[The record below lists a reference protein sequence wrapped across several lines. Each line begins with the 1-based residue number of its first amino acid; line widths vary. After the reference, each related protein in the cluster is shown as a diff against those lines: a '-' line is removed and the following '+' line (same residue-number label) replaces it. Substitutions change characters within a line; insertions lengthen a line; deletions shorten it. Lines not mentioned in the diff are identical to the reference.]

1 MSVDADSDPMS
12 DFQSSLNDLSF
23 NSKPLINMLTML
35 SEDYKSSMA
44 PQIVKIIEK
53 RLHSVAAE
61 KKLPLLYLMDS
72 ICKNV
77 GNPYS
82 DLFTQNIVSN
92 FCDVFEKVDE
102 KTRLSLY
109 KLRQTWSS
117 IFPVRKLYAI
127 DTRIKNKLDPAWPIT
142 AKFKPEPVNN
152 SNSKPELKSVV
163 KPAKPAEKPV
173 PGQTA
178 RQQQVH
184 INPKFLNEK
193 VGALPTMTTGDP
205 QSAELAKQLIQ
216 KQNELLQIQKQKLE
230 YDVMMQK
237 RKLEEQARALQV
249 WLLYS
254 LLLPNQWNNSNC
266 FFTQTYHCIQ

>member
-1 MSVDADSDPMS
+1 
-12 DFQSSLNDLSF
+12 
-23 NSKPLINMLTML
+23 MLTML
-35 SEDYKSSMA
+35 SEDYKDSKA
-44 PQIVKIIEK
+44 PQIVKCIEQ

-77 GNPYS
+77 GNPYTN
-82 DLFTQNIVSN
+82 LFTQNIVSN

-109 KLRQTWSS
+109 KLRQTWST
-117 IFPVRKLYAI
+117 IFPVRKLYAV
-127 DTRIKNKLDPAWPIT
+127 DTRIKSKLDPAWPIT
-142 AKFKPEPVNN
+142 AKPKPEANHV
-152 SNSKPELKSVV
+152 KPEVKSVV
-163 KPAKPAEKPV
+163 KPAKPAPKPSSDL
-173 PGQTA
+173 TA

-184 INPKFLNEK
+184 INPKFLNDK
-193 VGALPTMTTGDP
+193 ALPPISGGDP
-205 QSAELAKQLIQ
+205 QSADLAKQLIQ

-249 WLLYS
+249 WLSYS
-254 LLLPNQWNNSNC
+254 ILLPNRLNNYNC
-266 FFTQTYHCIQ
+266 FSTKTYINAFNEFQCHYNTCII